1 MKKIIQN
8 EVLFNTIIACLLVN
22 IVAVIGLVVYV
33 VKDPIKVEPVEV
45 VVEPIPE
52 PDIESGVYDKYAEF
66 TSGFSTLCNSLDA
79 FGIWFR
85 HSYVQGDSVLE
96 DTVAESYYDNT
107 DCMYYST
114 VNKGSNKVST
124 WTDCAN
130 NTYYSNVN
138 GTGWCNIDINTD
150 YEASQLC
157 SVYVYNKSNLSTIN
171 KLFANCNEANLI
183 KAFVDGSL
191 YTLQFDV
198 TQDYMKL
205 YEFAILT
212 VVIDTAATDSDLII
226 CNLKG
231 TLLDN
236 SLGVDE
242 EIYSYVMRPIIDFL
256 EFTPVCDVTVN
267 DYINAFNK
275 EN

>member
-8 EVLFNTIIACLLVN
+8 EVLFNTIIASLLVS
-22 IVAVIGLVVYV
+22 IVAVIGLAVYV
-33 VKDPIKVEPVEV
+33 VKDPVKTEPVEV
-45 VVEPIPE
+45 VWEPIPE
-52 PDIESGVYDKYAEF
+52 PDIEHGVYDKYAEF

-79 FGIWFR
+79 FGIWYR
-85 HSYVQGDSVLE
+85 HSYVQGETVLE
-96 DTVAESYYDNT
+96 DTIAESYYDNLES
-107 DCMYYST
+107 MYYST
-114 VNKGSNKVST
+114 VTKGSNKVST

-138 GTGWCNIDINTD
+138 GTGWCDIDINTD
-150 YEASQLC
+150 YEASQIC
-157 SVYVYNKSNLSTIN
+157 SVYVYNKSNLCTIN
-171 KLFANCNEANLI
+171 KLFESCDENHLV
-183 KAFVDGSL
+183 KAFADGSL

-198 TQDYMKL
+198 TQDYAKL
-205 YEFAILT
+205 YKSAILT

-236 SLGVDE
+236 SLGVDG
-242 EIYSYVMRPIIDFL
+242 EIYFYVMRPIADFL

-267 DYINAFNK
+267 EYISAFNK